1 MEANKCEC
9 NDLNLMWNALIDYFG
24 VSEETLKVTTMIDG
38 YNAQTLHD
46 VLYAV
51 AGERLFDFE
60 DPDVLVPREI

>member
-1 MEANKCEC
+1 MEANASDC
-9 NDLNLMWNALIDYFG
+9 NDLDLMWTILIDYFG

-38 YNAQTLHD
+38 YSSQTLHD